1 MWDERFQKKRL
12 GDRCVAGLAW
22 KDLLNNASVSEKK
35 WYLADPSV
43 REAEA
48 PTPVQ
53 GGDTLLYHVSQRS
66 VVPGGTPHLH
76 FCQTNVLF
84 QMTARW

>member
-1 MWDERFQKKRL
+1 MASRRWQ
-12 GDRCVAGLAW
+12 GLAW
-22 KDLLNNASVSEKK
+22 KDLLNNASVSEKE

-76 FCQTNVLF
+76 FHFYFYFYLF
-84 QMTARW
+84 F